1 MDKLVIK
8 EIAVISRDDEEYFTL
23 DSERWEVLDGD
34 YAQTAVLV
42 NDEIIYWNDNIH
54 HSPDIFMSGFI
65 KALDLSGVSYEYEE
79 TIMFARDL
87 EGYKG
92 CKY

>member
-1 MDKLVIK
+1 MNQLIIK
-8 EIAVISRDDEEYFTL
+8 EVAVISRDDEEYFNL
-23 DSERWEVLDGD
+23 DSERWEILEGD
-34 YAQTAVLV
+34 YAQTAILV

-54 HSPDIFMSGFI
+54 HNPDIFMSGFM
-65 KALDLSGVSYEYEE
+65 KALGLSGVGYEFEE
-79 TIMFARDL
+79 IVMYAKDL